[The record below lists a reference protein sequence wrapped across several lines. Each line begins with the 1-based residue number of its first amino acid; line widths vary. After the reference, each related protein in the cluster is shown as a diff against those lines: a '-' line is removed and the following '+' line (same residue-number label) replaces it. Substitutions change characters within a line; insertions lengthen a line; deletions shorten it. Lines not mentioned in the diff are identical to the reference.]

1 MKTDLLIESFD
12 SKHPFKTLARLLKPR
27 RRRLALAFLLYG
39 IKHSPVWLLPV
50 VTAGVIDVLVEEQ
63 PVSALVGYV
72 VIFAVLLG
80 QNLPMNIWFA
90 MTLSKVLR
98 ELEVNLRSALTERV
112 QELSIGF
119 WNRMNVGALQSKVVR
134 DVENVELALRQAG
147 NGGFAAVYNFV
158 GGVAITA
165 WKVPEFLIFFLFLVP
180 ASGWVLV
187 FTRRHL
193 NKRNEEYRK
202 AVELMGV
209 KTTEMMTLVPVTRS
223 HGLEETATTKV
234 EKDYESTRKAA
245 LSLDFVNSS
254 FGALSWVVFHTSS
267 ALVLFTAV
275 WASRTGRIDISAG
288 EVVMLTGYFGVLA
301 AAVVILTDLA
311 PNFARGLASLRS
323 IGEVLESDDLEP
335 NRGKPEVKTLRGEIE
350 FKNITFTYPEAPTPA
365 INNLSLRIAAG
376 EYVAVA
382 GASGCGKSTLANL
395 LIGFLRP
402 QKGQVLIDGVDTANV
417 DYRTIRRFISVVPQE
432 AVMFEGS
439 VLDNVGYGTDD
450 VTEAQIMEA
459 LEAANAMEFV
469 ELLPEGIH
477 TEIGPRGFTLSGGQ
491 KQRLAIARALLR
503 NPRILVLDEATSAL
517 DNESEQL
524 VQQAF
529 ARLMEGRTTFVI
541 AHRLSTIRDADRI
554 IAMDA
559 GQVVEIGSHTELI
572 NQDGLYARLHSL
584 SASGELL

>member
-1 MKTDLLIESFD
+1 
-12 SKHPFKTLARLLKPR
+12 
-27 RRRLALAFLLYG
+27 
-39 IKHSPVWLLPV
+39 
-50 VTAGVIDVLVEEQ
+50 
-63 PVSALVGYV
+63 
-72 VIFAVLLG
+72 
-80 QNLPMNIWFA
+80 
-90 MTLSKVLR
+90 
-98 ELEVNLRSALTERV
+98 
-112 QELSIGF
+112 
-119 WNRMNVGALQSKVVR
+119 
-134 DVENVELALRQAG
+134 
-147 NGGFAAVYNFV
+147 
-158 GGVAITA
+158 
-165 WKVPEFLIFFLFLVP
+165 
-180 ASGWVLV
+180 
-187 FTRRHL
+187 
-193 NKRNEEYRK
+193 
-202 AVELMGV
+202 
-209 KTTEMMTLVPVTRS
+209 
-223 HGLEETATTKV
+223 
-234 EKDYESTRKAA
+234 
-245 LSLDFVNSS
+245 
-254 FGALSWVVFHTSS
+254 
-267 ALVLFTAV
+267 
-275 WASRTGRIDISAG
+275 
-288 EVVMLTGYFGVLA
+288 MLTGYFGVLA

-335 NRGKPEVKTLRGEIE
+335 NRGKPEVMTVRGEIE
-350 FKNITFTYPEAPTPA
+350 FKNLTFTYPEAPTPA

-376 EYVAVA
+376 EYVAGA

-402 QKGQVLIDGVDTANV
+402 EQGQVLIDGEDTANV

-439 VLDNVGYGTDD
+439 VLDNVGYGTED

-559 GQVVEIGSHTELI
+559 GQVVEIGSHTDLI

-584 SASGELL
+584 SVSGELL